1 MLKSTMAHAGDQ
13 QGSDSILSF
22 SGSLSPT
29 STGTSTRTHDK
40 MDEKNEDQ
48 QRSESKNLRR
58 ETTDPEVG
66 DNSELQHSTSRSS
79 GLSLNRTVTR
89 RETVL
94 SRIRS
99 RPPVGNFTHPLAHK
113 QTTVEELVEFDGP
126 DDHYMPVNWKMK
138 KKVRHFQPK
147 FCCSASSSP

>member
-1 MLKSTMAHAGDQ
+1 MAHAGDQ

-22 SGSLSPT
+22 SRSLST
-29 STGTSTRTHDK
+29 ASTGTSTRTHDR
-40 MDEKNEDQ
+40 MNEKNEDQ

-66 DNSELQHSTSRSS
+66 DNSELQHSTSRAS

-113 QTTVEELVEFDGP
+113 RTTVDELVEFDGP
-126 DDHYMPVNWKMK
+126 NDHYMPVNWRMK
-138 KKVRHFQPK
+138 KKVRSLPAGFAPLA
-147 FCCSASSSP
+147 FTS